1 MPMGERLR
9 RWLNTLLLLDV
20 FLVLLG
26 FVGLVVAVPSRQV
39 WPGLWQGWLWLWH
52 PVWQPAIGLLILGA
66 LVTGGLNVLGRAVRS
81 ISGNSPR

>member
-1 MPMGERLR
+1 MGERLR

-26 FVGLVVAVPSRQV
+26 FVGWGVAILTQSV
-39 WPGLWQGWLWLWH
+39 WPGLWQGWLWLWQ
-52 PVWQPAIGLLILGA
+52 PLWQPAIGLLILGA

>member
-1 MPMGERLR
+1 MGERVC
-9 RWLNTLLLLDV
+9 RWLNRLLVLDV

-26 FVGLVVAVPSRQV
+26 FVGWGVAILTQSV

>member
-1 MPMGERLR
+1 MLERVR
-9 RWLNTLLLLDV
+9 RWLNTLLVLDV

-26 FVGLVVAVPSRQV
+26 FAGLVVALLGRPV
-39 WPGLWQGWLWLWH
+39 WPGLWQGWLWLWQ
-52 PVWQPAIGLLILGA
+52 PLWQPAIGLLILGA